1 VSLYLNVTLSETH
14 ITLGSAGTQVRIFM
28 ENVFAIE
35 ELGTGSKMWLSEPG
49 VGITTIKV
57 TQPIDTWNGLTFN
70 P

>member
-1 VSLYLNVTLSETH
+1 
-14 ITLGSAGTQVRIFM
+14 M